1 MADPM
6 IPKDALEYLKKKSL
20 KPAFSYRDVW
30 NEEHASAFTVAKA
43 MQTDVLQ
50 DMKDA
55 VEAAIE
61 NGQTFRDFKNQLQ
74 PTLESKGWW
83 GRRTMTDPVTG
94 EILEAQLGSARRLR
108 TIYETNIGQAY
119 RAGAWERGQE
129 SDAHPYIMYRVGP
142 SRNHREE
149 HLAWDGLILPKDDPF
164 WNTHAPKNGWGCKCY
179 LRYLSRASYERY
191 KTSGVPVPR
200 RADGSG
206 GGTIPVKTERPE
218 IRYKTWVDKRS
229 GRIERIPE
237 GITPGFNWNP
247 GSAGRP
253 VSILD
258 SALKKT
264 QGHFPAQYDELA
276 RTLMR
281 HQISERRHI
290 DFIDAALSGKI
301 DKRHLDPVGFLDRK
315 TIAAL
320 AERGVTPTSNAISM
334 EAGLVQSAKNARHG
348 AKGEGLDIT
357 DWYRLT
363 DFLIDGE
370 IFEDGRDLVYL
381 ARKPGGFIKI
391 VVNPDPLKGK
401 SMHGSIFRGPT
412 IATVYQPQGVEID
425 RIRALKKVR

>member
-6 IPKDALEYLKKKSL
+6 IPKEALDYLKRKAL
-20 KPAFSYRDVW
+20 KPAYSYRDVW
-30 NEEHASAFTVAKA
+30 NEEHAAAFTVAKA
-43 MQTDVLQ
+43 MQVDVLQ
-50 DMKDA
+50 DVKDA
-55 VEAAIE
+55 VEEAIAE
-61 NGQTFRDFKNQLQ
+61 GMPFKSFQKELR
-74 PTLESKGWW
+74 PILEAKGWW
-83 GRRTMTDPVTG
+83 GRATMLDPITG
-94 EILEAQLGSARRLR
+94 EIREAQLGSARRLK
-108 TIYETNIGQAY
+108 TIYDTNIGQAY

-129 SDAHPYIMYRVGP
+129 SEAHPYIMYRVGP

-179 LRYLSRASYERY
+179 LRFLSRASFERY
-191 KTSGVPVPR
+191 KASGVPIPR

-206 GGTIPVKTERPE
+206 GGTRPVKTERPE
-218 IRYKTWVDKRS
+218 IRYKTWVDKRT
-229 GRIERIPE
+229 GIVERLPE
-237 GITPGFNWNP
+237 GISPGFNWNP
-247 GSAGRP
+247 GSVGKS

-315 TIAAL
+315 TIATL
-320 AERGVTPTSNAISM
+320 AERGIAPASNVISL
-334 EAGLVQSAKNARHG
+334 EAGLVQSAKHARHVV
-348 AKGEGLDIT
+348 KGEGLDTT

-363 DFLIDGE
+363 DFLIDAD
-370 IFEDGRDLVYL
+370 IYEDGKDLVYL
-381 ARKPGGFIKI
+381 AQKPEGFVKI
-391 VVNPDPLKGK
+391 VVTPAPLKRR
-401 SMHGSIFRGPT
+401 SMHGSSFQGPIVAT
-412 IATVYQPQGVEID
+412 IYQPQEAEVD
-425 RIRALKKVR
+425 RILTLKKVR